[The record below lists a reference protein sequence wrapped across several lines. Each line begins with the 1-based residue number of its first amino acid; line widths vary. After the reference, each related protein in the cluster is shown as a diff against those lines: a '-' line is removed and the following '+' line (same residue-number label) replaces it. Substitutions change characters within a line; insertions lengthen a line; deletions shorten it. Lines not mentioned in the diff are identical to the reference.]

1 MDQTRYSYW
10 ETEYQRMK
18 HNYIDSLFS
27 VNCSS
32 NINWEERKIYSE
44 YLDLYHKELIEKIGR
59 CWSYK
64 NRIVKSY
71 PFKKQGISKD
81 EYDRIIESNM
91 LKMEDRLRSEL
102 PSIFIGFK
110 ISVVNREEE
119 KKEQEIADQI
129 WAEMSLPEKI
139 IVSNT
144 SKEIKKPSTL
154 IEGWII
160 FITLMIVESMFYGA
174 CGAWIITIIGFI
186 IWRKREIDKY
196 N

>member
-32 NINWEERKIYSE
+32 NINWEERKIYS
-44 YLDLYHKELIEKIGR
+44 
-59 CWSYK
+59 
-64 NRIVKSY
+64 
-71 PFKKQGISKD
+71 GISKD